1 MHRPYSWEVSTGLQ
15 HHVMQGLGVEF
26 GYYRRWQG
34 NQKVTDNLKL
44 DPVRLQR
51 VLRHGSVPRPGERQQ
66 HRRSRQPLCGFY
78 DFTQQ
83 RTDLVGQVQNFTTH
97 AKNFGDEIW
106 VFNGFEFNV
115 NARMPGGLQLTG
127 GTMTQRTR
135 IESCY
140 TVDSPMWS
148 PTEGRGALSTGDI
161 APTLSAARTPTGF
174 AGTCRRSERRSKLMG
189 VYPLPFWDI
198 QISGAIQALPGP
210 ALNGTRTYSR
220 AEILGLPAG
229 QTLSAATLALTV
241 VEPNKKFA
249 PHVNKVDMR
258 LSKVV
263 RLGGSRV
270 TGSLDVFNVS
280 ELVGVLAVNTTV
292 GPSWLN
298 PTQVLGGR
306 LFSVAARMDF

>member
-1 MHRPYSWEVSTGLQ
+1 
-15 HHVMQGLGVEF
+15 MQGLGIEF
-26 GYYRRWQG
+26 GFYRRWQG

-44 DPVRLQR
+44 APGDFKEFCVM
-51 VLRHGSVPRPGERQQ
+51 VPTPAQANRNSIEGAGQQ
-66 HRRSRQPLCGFY
+66 LCGFY

-83 RTDLVGQVQNFTTH
+83 RTDLLGQVQNYTTH

-106 VFNGFEFNV
+106 VFSGFEFNV

-140 TVDSPMWS
+140 TVDSPMFS
-148 PTEGRGALSTGDI
+148 PTESRGTLSTADI
-161 APTLSAARTPTGF
+161 SNALAGARTSTSMCKNAPPFKT
-174 AGTCRRSERRSKLMG
+174 TMKLMG
-189 VYPLPFWDI
+189 MYPLPVWGV
-198 QISGAIQALPGP
+198 QISGTIQALPGP

-229 QTLSAATLALTV
+229 TTLSAATLALTV
-241 VEPNKKFA
+241 VEPNKNYA

-258 LSKVV
+258 LSKVARV
-263 RLGGSRV
+263 GTYRV
-270 TGSLDVFNVS
+270 TGGLDIFNVLNS
-280 ELVGVLAVNTTV
+280 ADVLAVNTTV

-306 LFSVAARMDF
+306 LFRVSARMDF